1 MKKLTDYLY
10 SLGHRRIGF
19 VGHNSTLGPIH
30 ERADGVLKAATRYPD
45 AEVQTGADVDS
56 LDGGRRAT
64 RTLLSANPG
73 LTAIVCVN
81 DLMAVGAMREIR
93 ERGLRIPQDISVT
106 GFDNIKLA
114 QFCYPALTTVH
125 IPRDQIG
132 QNIIAV
138 LMPNGETR
146 LEREILV
153 DPELVLRDSTG
164 PAPRR

>member
-1 MKKLTDYLY
+1 
-10 SLGHRRIGF
+10 
-19 VGHNSTLGPIH
+19 V
-30 ERADGVLKAATRYPD
+30 VLESVARYRD
-45 AEVQTGADVDS
+45 VEVQTGADVDS
-56 LDGGRRAT
+56 LEGGRRAT
-64 RTLLSANPG
+64 RALLSADPG

-132 QNIIAV
+132 QNICEV
-138 LMPNGETR
+138 LMPHGETR
-146 LEREILV
+146 LEHEILI